1 MFNQWKSSLEF
12 WESKNSFP
20 LFPGKTKQG
29 KTKQSNQTIEEIVCG
44 EEKKSE
50 KGKISGWT
58 PFRRHDKY
66 EARSRIIGGVVSGTF
81 LERQASTSYMVIFMY
96 RYCSS
101 LKQRLKKTV
110 DVYFL
115 CRLMYLLWPALAI
128 AQSIPSGPI
137 SPGHLSG
144 FCHFCSEDLQ
154 MPQSG
159 AGRFKKKKH
168 THTQRLKKVCK
179 CPPQDNTKTSFSCK

>member
-1 MFNQWKSSLEF
+1 MKLLRKLFAAKKRNQKKVKS
-12 WESKNSFP
+12 
-20 LFPGKTKQG
+20 
-29 KTKQSNQTIEEIVCG
+29 
-44 EEKKSE
+44 
-50 KGKISGWT
+50 SGWT
-58 PFRRHDKY
+58 PFVRY
-66 EARSRIIGGVVSGTF
+66 EKCGALSGIGRVVSGTF
-81 LERQASTSYMVIFMY
+81 LERQASTSYMVILMY

-115 CRLMYLLWPALAI
+115 CRLMYLLWPALAM

-144 FCHFCSEDLQ
+144 FCHFCLEDLQ

-159 AGRFKKKKH
+159 AGRFIKKKTH

-179 CPPQDNTKTSFSCK
+179 CPPRDNTKT